1 MYMVFI
7 IGCHGERK
15 DFQGIAFSRDVG
27 AVEATSDAVVLC
39 GVHVIRLTSISVEQ
53 YAFCKASPFKT
64 IANYF
69 QSHSDQDLG
78 FCAAPD
84 PGN

>member
-1 MYMVFI
+1 MYMESI

-27 AVEATSDAVVLC
+27 ALKATSDAEVLC
-39 GVHVIRLTSISVEQ
+39 GVHVIRLTPISVEQ
-53 YAFCKASPFKT
+53 YASYKASPFKT

-69 QSHSDQDLG
+69 QNYSDQDLG